1 MICLLSIQ
9 SSMIHFNFALT
20 SVTNFLVRCKAVVRH
35 FLKKKKK
42 KSRSGFV
49 CVDELANLGKWC
61 QESQMSKRH
70 PQDDRNM

>member
-1 MICLLSIQ
+1 MSCLLSIQ

-42 KSRSGFV
+42 NPDLDLSV
-49 CVDELANLGKWC
+49 LMN
-61 QESQMSKRH
+61 
-70 PQDDRNM
+70 